1 MTQQKRPSES
11 EHDDD
16 LESEV
21 HELADEETDTF
32 PNTADELD
40 DTSGRDD
47 DLLRD
52 EDEAEL

>member
-1 MTQQKRPSES
+1 MTQPRPS

-21 HELADEETDTF
+21 HEQADQETDTF
-32 PNTADELD
+32 PDTADELD
-40 DTSGRDD
+40 DTTEDDD

-52 EDEAEL
+52 EDESEL